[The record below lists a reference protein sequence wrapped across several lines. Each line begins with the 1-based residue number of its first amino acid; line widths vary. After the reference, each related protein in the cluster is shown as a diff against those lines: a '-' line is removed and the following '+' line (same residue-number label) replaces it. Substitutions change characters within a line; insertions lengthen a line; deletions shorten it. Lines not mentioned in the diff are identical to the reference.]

1 MREKTR
7 FAVVAAISATAG
19 VVVTAVIDR
28 FAMKQDL
35 EFLGIVHHEV
45 AEGLD
50 LLKHKIEGEGD
61 DGAADKRDTET

>member
-1 MREKTR
+1 
-7 FAVVAAISATAG
+7 
-19 VVVTAVIDR
+19 
-28 FAMKQDL
+28 MKQDL